1 MNTSENPLISVVLLC
16 YNHEEFVAEAL
27 AAVLSQTYRPLEII
41 VVDDCSTDS
50 TPDIVSRKI
59 AKLSNPPH
67 VHFIRNARNLRLL
80 GTCDVGIKAARGEFV
95 VLTCDDDVMLPD
107 MVAEMVDFWRSQSV
121 SLVTTNAEY
130 IDAQSNPVG
139 RTHRDLET
147 PPDDSFETLVRDGSN
162 ACCFGATMGFE
173 RRLHEMFG
181 IPPVHLDN
189 IDIIYPFYAYVLN
202 GAKFLNKPLLRYR
215 LHEGNNSLS
224 LIDERSEEM
233 GRLTV
238 RDRIFYGH
246 IAHAVVMM
254 EQLDQLGLTMPDR
267 YAELAPRIAPL
278 LTIQAVEMAKKMV
291 HNRIAMQELREA
303 PDSPRSRSKDRTA
316 IGALLEVIRRL
327 RFRVRTD

>member
-16 YNHEEFVAEAL
+16 YNHEEFVAEAF

-41 VVDDCSTDS
+41 IVDDCSTDS

-59 AKLSNPPH
+59 AELSNPPH
-67 VHFIRNARNLRLL
+67 VRFIRNARNRRLL
-80 GTCDVGIKAARGEFV
+80 GTCDVGIRAARGEFV

-130 IDAQSNPVG
+130 IDAQSNRVG

-147 PPDDSFETLVRDGSN
+147 PPDDSFETLARDGSN

-173 RRLHEMFG
+173 RRLHRMFG
-181 IPPVHLDN
+181 MPPAHLDN

-202 GAKFLNKPLLRYR
+202 GAKFLNKPLLGYR
-215 LHEGNNSLS
+215 VHGGNNSLS
-224 LIDERSEEM
+224 LIDERSDEM

-246 IAHAVVMM
+246 VAHAVVMM
-254 EQLDQLGLTMPDR
+254 EQLDQLSLTMPDR

-303 PDSPRSRSKDRTA
+303 PDAPLSRSKDRTA
-316 IGALLEVIRRL
+316 IGALLEAIRRL